1 MDAKELAAKFVA
13 KAAAAVAE
21 KDRQETAKPDDDGK
35 RLEED
40 VEDCK
45 RAMTE
50 VVIPFLS
57 ELKAHFPQD
66 QFSFAPQ
73 IDLDH
78 KFVGVLV
85 VGFRKYEYIRA
96 TASSAYITRV
106 AVNRLAANKGFG
118 YFKSELTLADA
129 IIACKQHRIRNT
141 RIRNKS
147 LQRGLDRFIS
157 DQPVEHT

>member
-50 VVIPFLS
+50 VVIPFMS

-73 IDLDH
+73 IDVSDH
-78 KFVGVLV
+78 KFVGVSNWASRTSSSSTPSSRSRARS
-85 VGFRKYEYIRA
+85 RK
-96 TASSAYITRV
+96 
-106 AVNRLAANKGFG
+106 
-118 YFKSELTLADA
+118 
-129 IIACKQHRIRNT
+129 
-141 RIRNKS
+141 
-147 LQRGLDRFIS
+147 
-157 DQPVEHT
+157 

>member
-21 KDRQETAKPDDDGK
+21 KGKQETATPDDNGK
-35 RLEED
+35 RLKD
-40 VEDCK
+40 AEDCK

-73 IDLDH
+73 IDVSDH
-78 KFVGVLV
+78 KFVGVSFRVGDGPITAISTTFGNVLV
-85 VGFRKYEYIRA
+85 SHTG
-96 TASSAYITRV
+96 ASGSS
-106 AVNRLAANKGFG
+106 KGVHIV
-118 YFKSELTLADA
+118 YSQEAEP
-129 IIACKQHRIRNT
+129 
-141 RIRNKS
+141 
-147 LQRGLDRFIS
+147 FIS
-157 DQPVEHT
+157 NSGDLTREKISKLVEMIIDHT

>member
-57 ELKAHFPQD
+57 ELKAHFPQG
-66 QFSFAPQ
+66 QFSFHPQ
-73 IDLDH
+73 IDLSDH
-78 KFVGVLV
+78 KFVGVSFRVGDGPVTTISTTFGNVMVSHSGASGSSRGVDLV
-85 VGFRKYEYIRA
+85 YSPE
-96 TASSAYITRV
+96 T
-106 AVNRLAANKGFG
+106 
-118 YFKSELTLADA
+118 DP
-129 IIACKQHRIRNT
+129 
-141 RIRNKS
+141 
-147 LQRGLDRFIS
+147 FIS
-157 DQPVEHT
+157 DSGDLTREKITKLVEMIIDHT